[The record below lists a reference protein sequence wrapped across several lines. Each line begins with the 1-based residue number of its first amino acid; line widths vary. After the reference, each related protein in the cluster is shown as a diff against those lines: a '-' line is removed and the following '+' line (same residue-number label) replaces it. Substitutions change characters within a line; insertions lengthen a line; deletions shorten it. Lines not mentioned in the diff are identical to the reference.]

1 MLVIPLVK
9 TASQIMNVNLS
20 GQSCTIKLQQRGGNV
35 YCDLLVGTDPVFTSV
50 ICRDRVKLSRQPYLK
65 FSGDFTFIDTQGR
78 EDPEYSG
85 FGERYI
91 FCYLEPDQS

>member
-1 MLVIPLVK
+1 MQVIPLVK
-9 TASQIMNVNLS
+9 TASQIMNINLS
-20 GQSCTIKLQQRGGNV
+20 GQSCTIKLQQRSGNV

-78 EDPEYSG
+78 EDPEYTG
-85 FGERYI
+85 FGDRYI